1 MAVDEARL
9 EEFVGQW
16 IGDMGA
22 AQTMVLVAI
31 GDRLGL
37 YRAMAGAG
45 PLTSYELAERTETPE
60 RYIRMWLANQAASG
74 YVTYD
79 PEAGSYTLPEEQAAV
94 FADPTSP
101 VYLVGAAELITS
113 LYQDQDAIV
122 RAYRE
127 GAGLGW
133 HEHSPNLF
141 RGVERFFHPGYM
153 ANLSS
158 AWIPALEGV
167 EGKLR
172 GGARV
177 ADVGCGHGTS
187 TAVMAK
193 AYPASSFH
201 GFDYHGPSI
210 EKARK
215 LAAEEGVADR
225 ATFTV
230 AGAADY
236 PGRDYDLVC
245 LFDCLHDMGDPVGAL
260 RHIRSTL
267 AEDGTVLVVEPMAG
281 ERVEDNLNPIGRVY
295 YASAATIC
303 VPCAV
308 AQTGEAPLD
317 TQAPEA
323 AEREVAQE
331 AGFTRFRRA
340 TETPVNRIFELKP

>member
-1 MAVDEARL
+1 MAVDEAKL

-22 AQTMVLVAI
+22 AQTMMLVAI

-45 PLTSYELAERTETPE
+45 PLTSEELAERTETPE
-60 RYIRMWLANQAASG
+60 RYIRMWLANHAASG

-79 PEAGSYTLPEEQAAV
+79 PGSSSYTLPDEQAAV
-94 FADPTSP
+94 FADPSSP

-127 GAGLGW
+127 GTGYAW

-141 RGVERFFHPGYM
+141 RGVERFFRPGY
-153 ANLSS
+153 AAYLPST
-158 AWIPALEGV
+158 WIPALEGV
-167 EGKLR
+167 EDKLR

-193 AYPASSFH
+193 AFPASTFV
-201 GFDYHGPSI
+201 GFDYHTPSI
-210 EKARK
+210 EEARK
-215 LAAEEGVADR
+215 LAADEGVADR
-225 ATFTV
+225 VRFAV

-236 PGRDYDLVC
+236 PGDEYDLVC
-245 LFDCLHDMGDPVGAL
+245 LFDCLHDMGDPIGAL
-260 RHIRSTL
+260 QHIRSTL
-267 AEDGTVLVVEPMAG
+267 ADDGTVLLVEPQAG
-281 ERVEDNLNPIGRVY
+281 ERVEDNLNPVGRVY

-303 VPCAV
+303 VPSAV
-308 AQTGEAPLD
+308 SQTGEAPLD
-317 TQAPEA
+317 TQSSEA
-323 AEREVAQE
+323 AERAVAGE
-331 AGFTRFRRA
+331 AGFTRFRKA